1 MGDEDRQS
9 WASCLGWGCLAV
21 AVIAVVG
28 IGGCVAFFYKG
39 GSDAQAAAESYLAAV
54 DQGRWEEAFATLGPG
69 FTAEHGLA
77 DFVAFEQAARA
88 ELGSCGE
95 WQMSG
100 TSFNR
105 EEGRS
110 VALLTFLGSCG
121 GEPTTAAFSLE
132 KIDRRWL
139 IQDIRYNEAP
149 PRPVIELCVECR
161 GVLPPGSRFCPF
173 CGAAVEP
180 VVAPPETPP
189 PAAGD
194 AG

>member
-1 MGDEDRQS
+1 MGDEGGQS
-9 WASCLGWGCLAV
+9 WVSCLGWGCLAV
-21 AVIAVVG
+21 VVIAVVG
-28 IGGCVAFFYKG
+28 IGGCVAFVYKG
-39 GSDAQAAAESYLAAV
+39 GSDAHATAEAYLAAV
-54 DQGRWEEAFATLGPG
+54 DGGRWEEAFATLGPG
-69 FTAEHGLA
+69 FTADRGLA

-88 ELGSCGE
+88 ELGGCGD
-95 WQMSG
+95 WKMSG

-121 GEPTTAAFSLE
+121 GEPATVAFNLE

-149 PRPVIELCVECR
+149 SRPVIELCVECG
-161 GVLPPGSRFCPF
+161 GVLPPGSRFCPS
-173 CGAAVEP
+173 CGAPVEP
-180 VVAPPETPP
+180 AGAPDEVPSPMVE
-189 PAAGD
+189 D